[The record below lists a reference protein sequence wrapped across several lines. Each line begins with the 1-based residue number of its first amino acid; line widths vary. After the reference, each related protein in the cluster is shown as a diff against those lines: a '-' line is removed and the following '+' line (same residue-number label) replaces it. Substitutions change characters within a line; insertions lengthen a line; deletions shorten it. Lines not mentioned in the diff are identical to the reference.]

1 MMMNDGTI
9 ESIIRE
15 GAPEYARKMILAGNE
30 NYSALVM
37 DWKGEDDGT
46 GTSLIHIFDG
56 EGAPVSV
63 YELSEEQVRRAVRVI
78 VQMHDAWIKPNSRPT
93 RVITVEP

>member
-1 MMMNDGTI
+1 MNDGTI

-37 DWKGEDDGT
+37 DWKEDDRT
-46 GTSLIHIFDG
+46 GTNLIHIFDD

-78 VQMHDAWIKPNSRPT
+78 VQMHDAWLKPNSHPT